1 MVLRK
6 AQAQANAN
14 SVAINTFC
22 LDESSPFITVVGR
35 NKGVARGV
43 LGCPWPPL
51 CKPFFTQTTYNIQV
65 AKTRVH
71 SVWQS
76 VNPPLKNPGYA
87 HEECIFIYFIYI
99 IYLFIYY
106 NLWDEMQKSQRPH
119 TKADPSPPKFKVV
132 VLKPKPWVDF
142 HIRDQNGGRQKN
154 HCYSD

>member
-1 MVLRK
+1 M
-6 AQAQANAN
+6 
-14 SVAINTFC
+14 
-22 LDESSPFITVVGR
+22 
-35 NKGVARGV
+35 
-43 LGCPWPPL
+43 
-51 CKPFFTQTTYNIQV
+51 
-65 AKTRVH
+65 
-71 SVWQS
+71 
-76 VNPPLKNPGYA
+76 NPPLKNPGYA

-154 HCYSD
+154 HCYSDQPCLLRIVMFALFFVYLFYQFKHSIGQFKHSIRRFKHSLREFKHSIRQFRLLIRKCKHSIRQLKQ

>member
-1 MVLRK
+1 M
-6 AQAQANAN
+6 
-14 SVAINTFC
+14 
-22 LDESSPFITVVGR
+22 
-35 NKGVARGV
+35 
-43 LGCPWPPL
+43 
-51 CKPFFTQTTYNIQV
+51 
-65 AKTRVH
+65 
-71 SVWQS
+71 
-76 VNPPLKNPGYA
+76 NPPLKNPGYA

-154 HCYSD
+154 HCYSDQALFITYCYVRFVFLFIYFINSNIQLVNSNIRFVDSNIHCGNLNIQFGNSDF